1 MVYSNQP
8 GCFVKLFRA
17 PPNSHKPSIN
27 RYWRGIRRVRP
38 PRWGRKT
45 RLRVSLNYVLA
56 HIIQTNLFFP
66 AVIDPRFPGNA
77 DTKMPVQQERC
88 LGTKGLVS

>member
-1 MVYSNQP
+1 MLYSNQP

-27 RYWRGIRRVRP
+27 RDWRGIRRVRP
-38 PRWGRKT
+38 PRWRCKT
-45 RLRVSLNYVLA
+45 RLRLSLNYALV

-66 AVIDPRFPGNA
+66 AVIDLSFPGNA
-77 DTKMPVQQERC
+77 
-88 LGTKGLVS
+88 GH